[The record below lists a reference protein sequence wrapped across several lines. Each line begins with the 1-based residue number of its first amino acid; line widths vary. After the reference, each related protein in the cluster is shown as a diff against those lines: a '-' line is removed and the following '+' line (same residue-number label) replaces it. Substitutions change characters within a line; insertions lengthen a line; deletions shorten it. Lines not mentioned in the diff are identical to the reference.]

1 MSISPVNM
9 QIGSAIG
16 KIGAVENK
24 ATTTVNQLGQTF
36 DQVLNGLSNMENNS
50 DTLMARLAAG
60 EDVDLHEVMIAT
72 EQTDVSFRVAMSIRD
87 KLVDAY
93 TELTRMSI

>member
-9 QIGSAIG
+9 QIGSVLG
-16 KIGAVENK
+16 KIGTPETK
-24 ATTTVNQLGQTF
+24 ATTAVNEVGKTF
-36 DQVLNGLSNMENNS
+36 DQVLNGLSNTENNS
-50 DTLMARLAAG
+50 DNLMARLAAG

-93 TELTRMSI
+93 KEITRMSI

>member
-1 MSISPVNM
+1 MSISPISN
-9 QIGSAIG
+9 QIGSVIG
-16 KIGAVENK
+16 KVAGTETK
-24 ATTTVNQLGQTF
+24 ATGTVNELGKTF
-36 DQVLNGLSNMENNS
+36 DQVLNGLSATEQNS
-50 DTLMARLAAG
+50 DNLMARLAAG

-93 TELTRMSI
+93 KEITRMNI